1 MASTS
6 ARAKANENATP
17 TASTIEL
24 DESFEGGPQLLSKLE
39 VSHCTNICST
49 QVSTCLNFRNITGE
63 RNNCWR
69 YKEII
74 GVWVPYCPIDS
85 LYSEKTIGCNKRH
98 FGS

>member
-49 QVSTCLNFRNITGE
+49 QESTCLNF
-63 RNNCWR
+63 
-69 YKEII
+69 
-74 GVWVPYCPIDS
+74 
-85 LYSEKTIGCNKRH
+85 
-98 FGS
+98 